1 MIQNP
6 ERHKNE
12 TQQRQ
17 YTKTFDLYKNVE
29 KYLRLLQIIPCHVMS
44 LPLHNYLVEN
54 S

>member
-29 KYLRLLQIIPCHVMS
+29 RYLWLLQIITCHVTE
-44 LPLHNYLVEN
+44 LIFA
-54 S
+54 